1 MFSLRHQNDTICLW
15 GELNMH
21 RPYFEGSFRHNSVM
35 MFGETF
41 HCAALVALDRR
52 FGVNVVLGKA
62 NRILGD
68 KLYEFISSVA
78 TACDQV
84 SSSQSISVLTTG
96 PPKIRFDRCTS
107 IIAYCIAADPSI
119 SERIRDLFIS
129 GALRL
134 VKHWLPRDVMLDCFG
149 VDFFKMECPVIS
161 LFLRK
166 TPIKNNPEFDTT
178 SLHVQ
183 GVIDLASSLGVKTL
197 LLCGDRSAYVPSELQ
212 HRHLVIIDLLQYYQS
227 PGFLQLFGE
236 VPFSIPCLL
245 QYWLQDIV
253 FVTLGPHSGGTDH
266 CIFVKSKCIVW
277 TSTDHR
283 AQPRMPRLAAAST
296 DWWKLVPVVE
306 TAAISCGFMPEG
318 LRDLTN
324 ALRHWLPLQD

>member
-15 GELNMH
+15 VELNMH

-96 PPKIRFDRCTS
+96 PPKIRLDRCTS

-134 VKHWLPRDVMLDCFG
+134 VKHRLPRDVMWDCFG
-149 VDFFKMECPVIS
+149 VDFFKMECQVIS

-166 TPIKNNPEFDTT
+166 TPIKNNPGHRRFA
-178 SLHVQ
+178 SIAVPR
-183 GVIDLASSLGVKTL
+183 SSLIVLRRTQVSASGFAISLFQVRFAL
-197 LLCGDRSAYVPSELQ
+197 LSIGCLATSCGIALVLTSSRWSARSY
-212 HRHLVIIDLLQYYQS
+212 
-227 PGFLQLFGE
+227 
-236 VPFSIPCLL
+236 PFSCVRRPSKITPSLTPHRYMYRVLSTWLL
-245 QYWLQDIV
+245 VWASRPYCSAATDRRMSQAS
-253 FVTLGPHSGGTDH
+253 FSTGT
-266 CIFVKSKCIVW
+266 W
-277 TSTDHR
+277 
-283 AQPRMPRLAAAST
+283 
-296 DWWKLVPVVE
+296 
-306 TAAISCGFMPEG
+306 
-318 LRDLTN
+318 
-324 ALRHWLPLQD
+324 